1 VKRRLPEIPL
11 LDRRFVYTNAAQTD
25 IRIKINAALA
35 KRDRAQ
41 PKPLLRRVS

>member
-1 VKRRLPEIPL
+1 VKRRLPKIPL
-11 LDRRFVYTNAAQTD
+11 LDKRFEYTNAAQTD

-35 KRDRAQ
+35 KRDGAQ